1 MTKRAKKANPTY
13 LYIAKKF
20 FLIGSFLDGK
30 IPSVCPYRDG
40 RTDGQKNIS

>member
-1 MTKRAKKANPTY
+1 MTIGAKKAISTY
-13 LYIAKKF
+13 LYIEKNF